1 MYARKGAYTG
11 LMDEEGEPSEAKGV
25 IEEVDEEVDGMSTLA
40 NRRAEKRERKFK
52 KSV

>member
-25 IEEVDEEVDGMSTLA
+25 IEDVDEEVDGMSTLA
-40 NRRAEKRERKFK
+40 IRRVEKRERKFK